1 MSQVIRRE
9 DVIKVLEDIAST
21 IEKNKD
27 YLTELDSAIGDGD
40 HGINLNRGFTEVRR
54 KLDELKENEDIGAI
68 LKIVGSTLI
77 SSVGG
82 SVGFLYG
89 TAFTRAGKAVENKRQ
104 IDIKD
109 LAKLFD
115 AAEKGIMDVGG
126 ARLGDKT
133 MLDAIHPAVE
143 ALKEAANKNLTLIEA
158 LEKSVKAAEH
168 GVKRTVEM
176 TAKKGRSMYL
186 GERSRGH
193 QDVGATSFYLIIRS
207 SLETLKGK
215 YQHLGK
221 VQLHS

>member
-1 MSQVIRRE
+1 MSQLIRRE

-143 ALKEAANKNLTLIEA
+143 TLKEAANKNLTLIKA

-215 YQHLGK
+215 I
-221 VQLHS
+221 SI

>member
-1 MSQVIRRE
+1 VSQVIRRE

>member
-1 MSQVIRRE
+1 VSQLIRRE

-143 ALKEAANKNLTLIEA
+143 TLKEAANKNLTLIKA

-215 YQHLGK
+215 I
-221 VQLHS
+221 SI